1 LNYAGMST
9 EELVSACAESNQ
21 APAWEEF
28 VRRFHRL
35 IAGVAIRTA
44 SGWGEQS
51 SQLIDELIQETYLKL
66 CANEA
71 SLLRT
76 FDSQHPDA
84 FCGYLKVLTANL
96 VHDYFRAQHSHKR
109 GKGQLEMSID
119 EQDVIPSVTTID
131 GAASI
136 ERDVLLREIDDLLC
150 SSLLETDRKRDRI
163 IFWLHHRS
171 GLTAHAIAQLPSV
184 TLTVKGVESVIHR
197 LTRAVREQLVLRR
210 GNLSQIDGERHLP

>member
-1 LNYAGMST
+1 
-9 EELVSACAESNQ
+9 
-21 APAWEEF
+21 
-28 VRRFHRL
+28 
-35 IAGVAIRTA
+35 
-44 SGWGEQS
+44 
-51 SQLIDELIQETYLKL
+51 LIDELIQETYLKL

-150 SSLLETDRKRDRI
+150 SS
-163 IFWLHHRS
+163 
-171 GLTAHAIAQLPSV
+171 
-184 TLTVKGVESVIHR
+184 
-197 LTRAVREQLVLRR
+197 
-210 GNLSQIDGERHLP
+210 